1 MMDDI
6 TVQELKKKK
15 EAGESFLL
23 LDVREP
29 YERAAFHL
37 GGAFEPMGNF
47 PAAAEKYAPH
57 KEDEVVVY
65 CRSGSRSAYVQAL
78 LHQQGFQQ
86 VRNLE
91 GGILAWIALYG
102 DQGEEGP

>member
-1 MMDDI
+1 MKDI
-6 TVQELKKKK
+6 TVQELKRKK

-29 YERAAFHL
+29 NERQAFHI

-47 PAAAEKYAPH
+47 PAAAEKYADH
-57 KEDEVVVY
+57 RDEEVVVY
-65 CRSGSRSAYVQAL
+65 CRSGRRSAYVQAL
-78 LHQQGFQQ
+78 LRQQGFRQ

-91 GGILAWIALYG
+91 GGILAWIDAFG
-102 DQGEEGP
+102 PQGEEGP